1 MSLIYLDNAATSF
14 PKPDSVAERVG
25 EVLRDIGGNPG
36 RGSHRMALE
45 AGRVVFKARE
55 GLGSLLGLP
64 DASRIAFTKNATEAI
79 NIALK
84 GLLNPGDHVVTTA
97 FEHNSVARTLRGLE
111 ETGVKVTKVSG
122 TRPDLVRAGDI
133 EGALT
138 KETRLVAVVHA
149 SNVFGTLEP
158 IEEIGALLRKRGIP
172 LMVDAAQ
179 TVGAVPI
186 DVHALK
192 IDILVG
198 TGHKALLGPQGT
210 GFVYFREGI
219 EVAPLVD
226 GGTGELDDTLELPE
240 RLEAGTINTPG
251 IGGLGAGI
259 DFILEQGLQKIRA
272 HESALTGALL
282 RGLKSIHGVRVLGTE
297 KPSER
302 SSLVTFNMD
311 DINPE
316 DIGARLDRE
325 FEIIVRCGIHCSP
338 DAHLAA
344 GTHPYG
350 AVRVSPGYFNTPAD
364 IESLLDALREIK
376 GA

>member
-1 MSLIYLDNAATSF
+1 MSLIYLDNAATSY
-14 PKPDSVAERVG
+14 PKPESVAERVG

-55 GLGSLLGLP
+55 GLGSLIGVP

-79 NIALK
+79 NVVLK
-84 GLLNPGDHVVTTA
+84 GLLNPGDHVVTTS

-111 ETGVKVTKVSG
+111 ETGVKVSKVSG
-122 TRPDLVRAGDI
+122 KRPDLVEAADI

-138 KETRLVAVVHA
+138 RETRLVIVVHA
-149 SNVFGTLEP
+149 SNVFGTIEP
-158 IEEIGALLRKRGIP
+158 IEEIGALLGKKGIP
-172 LMVDAAQ
+172 FMVDAAQ
-179 TVGAVPI
+179 TVGAVPF
-186 DVHALK
+186 DVDALK
-192 IDILVG
+192 VGILVG

-251 IGGLGAGI
+251 LGGLGAGI
-259 DFILEQGLQKIRA
+259 EFVLSEGVQKIRA

-282 RGLKSIHGVRVLGTE
+282 EGLKSIGGVRVLGTE

-311 DINPE
+311 NINPE

-338 DAHLAA
+338 DAHMAA

-350 AVRVSPGYFNTPAD
+350 AIRVSPGYFNTPVD
-364 IESLLDALREIK
+364 IESLLGALRAIK
-376 GA
+376 GT